1 MRGWI
6 ILDSLMALAGLVSMS
21 SGQQVL
27 GSAVSLTALGTLL
40 LTLMLAAKVV
50 RGRA

>member
-6 ILDSLMALAGLVSMS
+6 ILDSLMAMAGLVWMTIGRHSF
-21 SGQQVL
+21 
-27 GSAVSLTALGTLL
+27 GSALGICAIGLL
-40 LTLMLAAKVV
+40 LLVLTLSAKLV